1 MSLLLLFFQLLLL
14 FLHASFIATVTL
26 IEIEKQLEQK
36 SKNCGYVQSVF
47 SMVVVFFAS
56 YDQIECEIEIHII

>member
-36 SKNCGYVQSVF
+36 SKNCGYVQ
-47 SMVVVFFAS
+47 
-56 YDQIECEIEIHII
+56 